1 MRDGFNLRRIA
12 AVFAC
17 AASLAGAAV
26 AVTPDVAAAGPASSS
41 CGSRSI
47 AVKAGGKQVRVAASL
62 IKVEGGATCAE
73 AVAVIRGVVLNK
85 IPKGWSVGKSGGYKV
100 PHGLTAHVLVKG
112 KKKVEFALP
121 GA

>member
-47 AVKAGGKQVRVAASL
+47 AVKAGGEQVRVAASL